1 MKVSIFF
8 KVLCVVSLIFLAG
21 CTQGSAGTTVEDS
34 VSLSM
39 ESETK
44 VDETEKFNNDVDNNS
59 EENGDNALKMLVNWK
74 GLFYNP
80 MVCSPYGCY
89 EIMNRTDYT
98 GNILYTDVVTR
109 QRIFLSPD
117 LSADHN
123 NSSDPSWIDNT
134 LGGCFLFTMDDTL
147 FMSRYNY
154 EDTPGELY
162 CMDLDGR
169 NRQSLVT
176 FTDYNAPEGGIASDG
191 QNLYMVL
198 YKQDKQWLVRVHT
211 DSGEIEPLKE
221 MGGDAA
227 FLTSAYGDTLVL
239 KEIRAEN
246 TDSEDQMESYLSQ
259 IHTVYHYNITDGIE
273 TEILSWQQDKL
284 LEEYSGEY
292 LYLLDVDKESLKE
305 VSLSTGEERM
315 VIDALSAE
323 SINAEE
329 IRSLY
334 PIYDNHLIFDM
345 GNDEGELK
353 KMSVNLDNGRIFSID
368 PYTESLDAYGSQYL
382 GIVGEF
388 GDEFLVTSG
397 TLEVP
402 MDGIDPDGNPMVV
415 DMVMSKLSVIKKED
429 FWNNRF
435 DAMEPVE
442 DVFLESMD

>member
-1 MKVSIFF
+1 MKVSVFF
-8 KVLCVVSLIFLAG
+8 KIFCVVFVSFLAG
-21 CTQGSAGTTVEDS
+21 CTKESAETIPEDSAGLS
-34 VSLSM
+34 V

-44 VDETEKFNNDVDNNS
+44 ADEVEVINS
-59 EENGDNALKMLVNWK
+59 EKDSDNALKMIVNWQ
-74 GLFYNP
+74 GLFNNP
-80 MVCSPYGCY
+80 MACSSYGCY
-89 EIMNRTDYT
+89 EVMFHADNYT
-98 GNILYTDVVTR
+98 GNILYTDVETR

-123 NSSDPSWIDNT
+123 DSSDPSWIDNT

-154 EDTPGELY
+154 DLTPGELY
-162 CMDLDGR
+162 GMDLDGR
-169 NRQSLVT
+169 NRQSLVI

-227 FLTSAYGDTLVL
+227 FLTSAYGGTLVL
-239 KEIRAEN
+239 KEIRAEI
-246 TDSEDQMESYLSQ
+246 TDSEDPLVAYQSQ
-259 IHTVYHYNITDGIE
+259 VHTVYQYNVTDGTE
-273 TEILSWQQDKL
+273 TQILSWQQDKV

-292 LYLLDVDKESLKE
+292 LYILDVDNECLKE
-305 VSLSTGEERM
+305 VCLSTGEERM
-315 VIDALSAE
+315 IIDSLSAE
-323 SINAEE
+323 SINAET
-329 IRSLY
+329 IGKLY
-334 PIYDNHLIFDM
+334 PICDRHLIFDV
-345 GNDEGELK
+345 GNAEGNID
-353 KMSVNLDNGRIFSID
+353 KMCVDLDDGRIFSID

-382 GIVGEF
+382 GIIGEF

-402 MDGIDPDGNPMVV
+402 MDGFDPDGNPMVV